1 MSLRNPEKSRKRLAP
16 TFLEVYYMWRSIK
29 DLELDDNSIYK
40 FNTDCKRFFVG
51 TDFAEMP
58 INQINENTIKVFML
72 ETIKRLELCKE
83 TTRKFFSYIKKRD

>member
-1 MSLRNPEKSRKRLAP
+1 MSLRNPEKAGKTCP

-51 TDFAEMP
+51 TDLLRCLL
-58 INQINENTIKVFML
+58 IRINENTIKVFML

-83 TTRKFFSYIKKRD
+83 TTRKFSAIIKRD